1 MTDAYRPPDPHHLHI
16 YATRHNT
23 HLTLTTP
30 GRNPLISLS
39 AGNLRFKKAQ
49 RGSYD
54 AAFQLGVYFLQKV
67 REKGLLID
75 KRSRRGGAGVYGG
88 GNSNSGP
95 FGEAAEDAVEDPEKG
110 NIKTLEV
117 VFRDFGKGREALQKV
132 LLGSEASVLR
142 GKVVRMMDATRIKFG
157 GTRSRKMRR
166 L

>member
-1 MTDAYRPPDPHHLHI
+1 M
-16 YATRHNT
+16 
-23 HLTLTTP
+23 
-30 GRNPLISLS
+30 
-39 AGNLRFKKAQ
+39 
-49 RGSYD
+49 
-54 AAFQLGVYFLQKV
+54 
-67 REKGLLID
+67 
-75 KRSRRGGAGVYGG
+75 YGG
-88 GNSNSGP
+88 RAGGGSNAGA
-95 FGEAAEDAVEDPEKG
+95 FGEAAKDALEDPEKG